1 MSRFVSGGT
10 NEQPLERDDGWLK
23 AQNEIEEA
31 RRRKEEEGRQA
42 DGKSLYEVLQANK
55 AAKQEAFEEANRL
68 KNQFRSLDEDEVEFL
83 DSVLESTRAKEAAI
97 RKETIEQLDLFRKQQ
112 EEAEKAT
119 LAEQSIGDPPGEEEQ
134 WVISERKR
142 KKGKN
147 KEAPRRVKL
156 RKSSTSEQ
164 ALPASKAA
172 LSPEAPP
179 PERAKPTAMQVKPV
193 ETVKALTSPTKVIP
207 GQNQQAKAQSPAK
220 ELLSASPQ
228 PQHPKPLALGLA
240 NYSSDEDD

>member
-1 MSRFVSGGT
+1 MFYASTNKPFHRFSDNCT
-10 NEQPLERDDGWLK
+10 
-23 AQNEIEEA
+23 
-31 RRRKEEEGRQA
+31 
-42 DGKSLYEVLQANK
+42 LQ
-55 AAKQEAFEEANRL
+55 ANRL

-83 DSVLESTRAKEAAI
+83 DSVLESTRVKEAAI

-112 EEAEKAT
+112 EEAEKAM
-119 LAEQSIGDPPGEEEQ
+119 LAEQNIDDPPGEEEQ

-147 KEAPRRVKL
+147 KEALRVVKL

-172 LSPEAPP
+172 SSPEAPP
-179 PERAKPTAMQVKPV
+179 QPTAMQVKPV
-193 ETVKALTSPTKVIP
+193 ETAKAVSSPTKVIP
-207 GQNQQAKAQSPAK
+207 KQNQQAKAQSPVK
-220 ELLSASPQ
+220 ELPSASPQ

>member
-1 MSRFVSGGT
+1 
-10 NEQPLERDDGWLK
+10 LLI
-23 AQNEIEEA
+23 A
-31 RRRKEEEGRQA
+31 
-42 DGKSLYEVLQANK
+42 
-55 AAKQEAFEEANRL
+55 AAKQEAFEEVCSIASTKGPFHRFSDNYTLQANRL

-193 ETVKALTSPTKVIP
+193 ETAKAVASPTKVIP
-207 GQNQQAKAQSPAK
+207 KQNQQAKAQSPAK
-220 ELLSASPQ
+220 ELPSASPQ

>member
-23 AQNEIEEA
+23 AQKEIEEA
-31 RRRKEEEGRQA
+31 QRRKEEEGRQA

-193 ETVKALTSPTKVIP
+193 ETAKIVTSPTKVIP
-207 GQNQQAKAQSPAK
+207 KQNQQAKAQSPAK
-220 ELLSASPQ
+220 ELPSASPQ

>member
-1 MSRFVSGGT
+1 MVI
-10 NEQPLERDDGWLK
+10 
-23 AQNEIEEA
+23 A
-31 RRRKEEEGRQA
+31 
-42 DGKSLYEVLQANK
+42 
-55 AAKQEAFEEANRL
+55 AAKQEAFEEVCSIASTNNLFHCFFDNCTLQANRL

-83 DSVLESTRAKEAAI
+83 DSVLESTRVKEAAI

-119 LAEQSIGDPPGEEEQ
+119 LAEQSISDPPGEEEQ

-147 KEAPRRVKL
+147 KEALRVVKL

-164 ALPASKAA
+164 ALSASKAA
-172 LSPEAPP
+172 SSPEAPP
-179 PERAKPTAMQVKPV
+179 PKRAKPTAMQVKPV
-193 ETVKALTSPTKVIP
+193 ETAKAVSSPTKVIP
-207 GQNQQAKAQSPAK
+207 KQNQQAKAQSPVK
-220 ELLSASPQ
+220 ELPSASPQ